1 MTNQSVAKS
10 MLDQQRFQHQLQLI
24 NARQSAQEGV
34 GIAGRTTGDGLD
46 IMGLSKQ
53 VFAPV
58 SY

>member
-1 MTNQSVAKS
+1 